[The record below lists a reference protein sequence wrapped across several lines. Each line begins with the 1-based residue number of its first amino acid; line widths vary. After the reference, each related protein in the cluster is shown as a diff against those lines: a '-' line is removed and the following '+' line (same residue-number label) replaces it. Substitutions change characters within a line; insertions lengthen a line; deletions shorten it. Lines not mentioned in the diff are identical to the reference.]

1 MVIDQPCDTLGGAR
15 IRLRPLRQEDV
26 EMMQT
31 SVKPPEA
38 EEQTEDGERFGPA
51 PEYEQE
57 HLRERL
63 LTPRHSDDATWAI
76 ETIQGQVVGAIGTA
90 GCHRRRG
97 TFTLTLALMRPF
109 RRQGYGREAV
119 SLVLG
124 TYFHR
129 GYQKVTVSLPTYNEP
144 ATRFFDA
151 LGFTREGRLR
161 NVLFLNGQH
170 YDQRYFGL
178 TAEEFAL
185 FKLGEAIFLTRGTGG
200 QS

>member
-1 MVIDQPCDTLGGAR
+1 MQASLEDPGGGEKTKEGQRRSPASPGHEQAR
-15 IRLRPLRQEDV
+15 LWKRLRNATHPDE
-26 EMMQT
+26 
-31 SVKPPEA
+31 
-38 EEQTEDGERFGPA
+38 
-51 PEYEQE
+51 
-57 HLRERL
+57 
-63 LTPRHSDDATWAI
+63 ATWAI
-76 ETIQGQVVGAIGTA
+76 ETVQGQLVGAIGTA
-90 GCHRRRG
+90 GCRRRRG
-97 TFTLTLALMRPF
+97 TFKFALALMRPF

-129 GYQKVTVSLPTYNEP
+129 GYQKVTVSLPAYNEP

-185 FKLGEAIFLTRGTGG
+185 FKLGEALFITRGAGG